1 MTGSRVIDGK
11 TYYFNQDGSV
21 GTAYSNRADSI
32 IFENGKAR
40 YITPA
45 GKSDVASLSITQQLR
60 LGTTLIKK
68 VTVSQDVN
76 TLMVTSI
83 TSRKMV
89 AKLRAKLLKKMASS
103 ITMSQAQVFSLADA
117 TSK

>member
-45 GKSDVASLSITQQLR
+45 GEIGRSIFCLQP
-60 LGTTLIKK
+60 
-68 VTVSQDVN
+68 SN
-76 TLMVTSI
+76 
-83 TSRKMV
+83 
-89 AKLRAKLLKKMASS
+89 
-103 ITMSQAQVFSLADA
+103 
-117 TSK
+117 